1 MPCLTSHRKRS
12 ISCLIFKES
21 GLVNGVN
28 SIIDIMLERRCIADN
43 RYVVAPAGCEIVNMQ
58 IEIKLLIQLKQYLP
72 EPDLAGNSRFL
83 EIAKSATVKDVLEKL
98 GIPLDMPKV
107 IMINERQGAI
117 DDALVPLDRLTIF
130 PPVGGG

>member
-1 MPCLTSHRKRS
+1 
-12 ISCLIFKES
+12 
-21 GLVNGVN
+21 
-28 SIIDIMLERRCIADN
+28 
-43 RYVVAPAGCEIVNMQ
+43 MQ

-72 EPDLAGNSRFL
+72 EPDLAGSSRFL
-83 EIAKSATVKDVLEKL
+83 DIAEPATVKDVLEKL

-117 DDALVPLDRLTIF
+117 DDDVAAGDRLTIF

>member
-1 MPCLTSHRKRS
+1 
-12 ISCLIFKES
+12 
-21 GLVNGVN
+21 
-28 SIIDIMLERRCIADN
+28 
-43 RYVVAPAGCEIVNMQ
+43 MQ

-72 EPDLAGNSRFL
+72 EPDLAGSSRFL
-83 EIAKSATVKDVLEKL
+83 EITEPATVKDVLEKL

-117 DDALVPLDRLTIF
+117 DDDVAAGDRLTIF